1 MDSISFSLQIH
12 PLLFST
18 LFVTWEPSLYRS
30 QYQAPLPTG
39 FWLGLGNREPCRLWE
54 EEERA
59 GHLQTLLPPMGCC
72 IPKEDSRQA
81 SLYSGSEMVAEP
93 EIPLLLAPEHCI
105 ISCGCPNPIPT
116 FTNSPFI
123 KFLSNYPN
131 SSVPSVPSWNP
142 GSYNA
147 QDVAYSSTYKWSHS
161 LNAIFFRETSLTPI
175 LLCYSICLISF
186 IELVTSWCCH

>member
-1 MDSISFSLQIH
+1 MGSHAGYGRKRRGQGIYRPCSL
-12 PLLFST
+12 PWAAAFLNKTAVNLL
-18 LFVTWEPSLYRS
+18 
-30 QYQAPLPTG
+30 
-39 FWLGLGNREPCRLWE
+39 C
-54 EEERA
+54 
-59 GHLQTLLPPMGCC
+59 
-72 IPKEDSRQA
+72 
-81 SLYSGSEMVAEP
+81 LYSGSEMVAEP

-142 GSYNA
+142 GSYNG
-147 QDVAYSSTYKWSHS
+147 QDVAYSTTYKWSHS
-161 LNAIFFRETSLTPI
+161 LNAIFFRETSL

-186 IELVTSWCCH
+186 MALVTSWCCH